1 MSEIST
7 SGSAT
12 SADLTSSDKTNRY
25 PDSIKNLFT
34 RAEKCHELICRAA
47 MAKEDRNYDLE
58 LETKNSKDII
68 IKLDPN
74 GKEEEMINK
83 LTDGNRRLRRHMS
96 KFSKKSR
103 LEYLTRSKN
112 EHMTWLKWCDWDKS
126 KKIRQS
132 VSDSKG
138 VTTIPDEVSTLL
150 QQLPKD
156 MIYGRKLYDDI
167 TNSLMSTLPEP
178 TETFL
183 KKYEVPLSEIEHE
196 LRNRGLDV

>member
-83 LTDGNRRLRRHMS
+83 LTDGNRRLRRHM
-96 KFSKKSR
+96 
-103 LEYLTRSKN
+103 
-112 EHMTWLKWCDWDKS
+112 
-126 KKIRQS
+126 KIRQS